1 MWWEFGFGCWGG
13 GRRWKVRDSDS
24 GGGRPAWFSP
34 VLLLSRGRQARGSR
48 LRASLPPVLA
58 DPLGGV
64 GSTFSRCRRWLC
76 GNLRRERRGRYFQ
89 GRKGPRC
96 LARRERGSFGQGSFE
111 GSVPLKLWTIHRLG
125 VREGSRDL
133 VLRRWR
139 RSLVPRAC
147 ARAVGMGLGVESS
160 GGSGGLPWVF
170 GSSFGFRV
178 SDWPIGGEYSTCVR
192 LESRGSCH
200 FWGGCPPTPG
210 IS

>member
-1 MWWEFGFGCWGG
+1 MWVGVWFWLLGS
-13 GRRWKVRDSDS
+13 RRWKVRDSDS

-34 VLLLSRGRQARGSR
+34 VFLWIRGRQARGSR

-111 GSVPLKLWTIHRLG
+111 GSVPLKI
-125 VREGSRDL
+125 VDPPSPGSQGR
-133 VLRRWR
+133 VTGPNVVRRWR
-139 RSLVPRAC
+139 RLLVPRAC

-160 GGSGGLPWVF
+160 GGSSGLPWVF

-178 SDWPIGGEYSTCVR
+178 SDWPIGGEYSTCVQV
-192 LESRGSCH
+192 
-200 FWGGCPPTPG
+200 
-210 IS
+210 

>member
-1 MWWEFGFGCWGG
+1 MGG
-13 GRRWKVRDSDS
+13 SLVLVVGEGRRWKVRDSDS

-34 VLLLSRGRQARGSR
+34 VLLWVRGRQARGSR

-111 GSVPLKLWTIHRLG
+111 GSVPLKIVDHPSPGSQGRVTGPG
-125 VREGSRDL
+125 VEEMAPVACAAGLREGRWDG
-133 VLRRWR
+133 LRR
-139 RSLVPRAC
+139 
-147 ARAVGMGLGVESS
+147 
-160 GGSGGLPWVF
+160 
-170 GSSFGFRV
+170 
-178 SDWPIGGEYSTCVR
+178 
-192 LESRGSCH
+192 
-200 FWGGCPPTPG
+200 
-210 IS
+210 